1 MARNTKTEQLRG
13 VQLFSACTDKELA
26 QIARACD
33 EVSVDSQAVVVEEGA
48 AGEDFYLIVTGEAE
62 VSRGGRPVATV
73 GPGQY
78 FGELSLL
85 DESPR
90 NATVTARTP
99 MTLIT
104 LETTRVLGR
113 PRLLARR
120 GPQAAPADGATTA
133 SGRREVGHQLVRA
146 TTCPHLRHRP
156 VR

>member
-1 MARNTKTEQLRG
+1 MARHSKTDSLR
-13 VQLFSACTDKELA
+13 VVHMFSACTDKELA

-33 EVSVDSQAVVVEEGA
+33 EVEVAPDTRLVEEGA
-48 AGEDFYLIVTGEAE
+48 VGKDFFLIVVGDAVVTRAGVE
-62 VSRGGRPVATV
+62 VATV

-104 LETTRVLGR
+104 L
-113 PRLLARR
+113 
-120 GPQAAPADGATTA
+120 
-133 SGRREVGHQLVRA
+133 GRREFSAVLDSWPGVAHKL
-146 TTCPHLRHRP
+146 LRQMARRLREADEQA
-156 VR
+156 VTN